1 MATKPQDPPLRGA
14 GLERLHIWQIQAV
27 RDVLVVAAL
36 VGLVWLGYALRA
48 VTVPLLVALLLAY
61 LFEPLVARLTRRG
74 RISRAMVVVGILGSV
89 GVVVVAVLAML
100 LPTVIGETYELLDD
114 FKSGK
119 VRLQVE
125 DLARHV
131 PQAWRDRAQPI
142 IEILPSGPGP
152 ADGGAIPT
160 DEPAPPIEAESPGAG
175 AGADDLRLMIRQ
187 EIARARTEDAGRRED
202 WLGMARGGART
213 VRRVLGGVIELG
225 FLAFLIPFYFFFFSV
240 SYPAVARFARS
251 LLPESGRSRTVELL
265 KKMDGVVAGFVR
277 GRIVIALIMGVMLAV
292 GWAVCGVPHSIMLGL
307 VVGVFC
313 AIPYLGLIGI
323 PVAVALLAYGELG
336 GQQAGDAMAWWQIL
350 LWPTLVFAIVQL
362 IEGYALTP
370 LIAGKATGLD
380 PVTILV
386 AVLAGGSIMGVYGML
401 LAIPLAA
408 CLKIFI
414 TDVVLPRVRAWT
426 AGEVADPLPIG
437 GKKPPSL
444 T

>member
-1 MATKPQDPPLRGA
+1 MATKPQDQPLRGA
-14 GLERLHIWQIQAV
+14 GLERLHIWQIQVV
-27 RDVLVVAAL
+27 RDVMLVAAL

-61 LFEPLVARLTRRG
+61 LFEPLVAGLTRRG

-89 GVVVVAVLAML
+89 GAVVVAVLAML
-100 LPTVIGETYELLDD
+100 LPTVVGETVELLGD
-114 FKSGK
+114 FRSGR

-125 DLARHV
+125 DLASHV

-142 IEILPSGPGP
+142 IEFLPGGPGP
-152 ADGGAIPT
+152 ADGGSDPT
-160 DEPAPPIEAESPGAG
+160 DEPAPPFEAGSP
-175 AGADDLRLMIRQ
+175 GADDLRLMIRQ
-187 EIARARTEDAGRRED
+187 ELARARTEDAGQRED
-202 WLGMARGGART
+202 WLGVARGGART
-213 VRRVLGGVIELG
+213 VKRVLGGVIKLG
-225 FLAFLIPFYFFFFSV
+225 FLAFLIPFYFFSFSV
-240 SYPAVARFARS
+240 SYPAVARFAQS

-292 GWAVCGVPHSIMLGL
+292 GWAVCGVPHSITLGL

-362 IEGYALTP
+362 IEGYVLTP
-370 LIAGKATGLD
+370 LIAGRATGLD

-386 AVLAGGSIMGVYGML
+386 AVLAGGTIMGVYGML
-401 LAIPLAA
+401 LAIPLVA

-437 GKKPPSL
+437 GKKPPG
-444 T
+444 

>member
-1 MATKPQDPPLRGA
+1 MPPVIPADRVSPREGGLPRRTLLRG
-14 GLERLHIWQIQAV
+14 L
-27 RDVLVVAAL
+27 
-36 VGLVWLGYALRA
+36 
-48 VTVPLLVALLLAY
+48 P
-61 LFEPLVARLTRRG
+61 RR
-74 RISRAMVVVGILGSV
+74 RFIR
-89 GVVVVAVLAML
+89 
-100 LPTVIGETYELLDD
+100 
-114 FKSGK
+114 
-119 VRLQVE
+119 
-125 DLARHV
+125 
-131 PQAWRDRAQPI
+131 
-142 IEILPSGPGP
+142 GPGP
-152 ADGGAIPT
+152 ADGGSCPT
-160 DEPAPPIEAESPGAG
+160 NEPAPPFEAESPGAG
-175 AGADDLRLMIRQ
+175 ADDLRQMIRQ
-187 EIARARTEDAGRRED
+187 EIARARAEDVGRRED

-225 FLAFLIPFYFFFFSV
+225 FLAFLIPFYFFFFSI

-251 LLPESGRSRTVELL
+251 LLPESGRPRTVELL

-292 GWAVCGVPHSIMLGL
+292 GWAVCGLPHSIMLGL

-313 AIPYLGLIGI
+313 AIPYLGLIGV
-323 PVAVALLAYGELG
+323 PVAVALLAFGELG

-386 AVLAGGSIMGVYGML
+386 ALLAGGSIMGVYGML
-401 LAIPLAA
+401 LAIPLVA

-426 AGEVADPLPIG
+426 AG
-437 GKKPPSL
+437 
-444 T
+444 

>member
-1 MATKPQDPPLRGA
+1 MATKPQDQPRRGA
-14 GLERLHIWQIQAV
+14 GLDRLHIWQIQAV
-27 RDVLVVAAL
+27 RDVMLVAAL
-36 VGLVWLGYALRA
+36 VGLVWLGYAIRA

-61 LFEPLVARLTRRG
+61 LFEPLVAALTRRG
-74 RISRAMVVVGILGSV
+74 RLSRPMVVVGILGSV

-100 LPTVIGETYELLDD
+100 LPTVVGETVELVGD
-114 FKSGK
+114 FRSGR

-125 DLARHV
+125 DLAKHV
-131 PQAWRDRAQPI
+131 PQALRDRAQPI
-142 IEILPSGPGP
+142 IDILPGGSGP
-152 ADGGAIPT
+152 ADGESVPT
-160 DEPAPPIEAESPGAG
+160 DEPEPPIEAESSPAEP
-175 AGADDLRLMIRQ
+175 GADDLRLMIRQ
-187 EIARARTEDAGRRED
+187 EIARARIEDAGRRKD

-213 VRRVLGGVIELG
+213 VKTVLGGVIAMG

-251 LLPESGRSRTVELL
+251 LLPESGRSRTLELL

-292 GWAVCGVPHSIMLGL
+292 GWAVCGVPHSIILGL

-313 AIPYLGLIGI
+313 AIPYLGLIGV
-323 PVAVALLAYGELG
+323 PVAVALLAFGELG
-336 GQQAGDAMAWWQIL
+336 GQQTGDAMVWWQIL
-350 LWPTLVFAIVQL
+350 LWPTVVFAIVQL

-426 AGEVADPLPIG
+426 AGEVADPLPFG
-437 GKKPPSL
+437 GKNR
-444 T
+444 